1 MTALIFLL
9 GLPSA
14 LGHGAVSWLTRART
28 PILDL
33 IDHGVSNFIL
43 PASGLLIAILVGWRM
58 GRGEALAE
66 ADLSRNAVGHAWL
79 WLMRIVVPAMIIL
92 ILARSLGII

>member
-1 MTALIFLL
+1 
-9 GLPSA
+9 
-14 LGHGAVSWLTRART
+14 
-28 PILDL
+28 
-33 IDHGVSNFIL
+33 
-43 PASGLLIAILVGWRM
+43 LLIAILVGWRM